1 MDIIELARQAGLQV
15 LLDARIGSQTYH
27 SVCGSL
33 PALQRFAEAIEAVTR
48 ERLPQGHA
56 TTRPR
61 TRAPHHGATRLRKR
75 APRAETAPCAGRE
88 LSGRRLRP
96 ATRSSSAV

>member
-33 PALQRFAEAIEAVTR
+33 PALQRFADAIEAAMR
-48 ERLPQGHA
+48 EQAHAPHEAVKRHGAAARHA
-56 TTRPR
+56 TLDPARPR
-61 TRAPHHGATRLRKR
+61 TLRL
-75 APRAETAPCAGRE
+75 TGC
-88 LSGRRLRP
+88 RLRP
-96 ATRSSSAV
+96 ARPRSSAASPRARAT

>member
-33 PALQRFAEAIEAVTR
+33 PALQRFAEAIEAAMR
-48 ERLPQGHA
+48 EQMP
-56 TTRPR
+56 
-61 TRAPHHGATRLRKR
+61 APHEAVKRHGAAARHAAPDTVRRRPLR
-75 APRAETAPCAGRE
+75 PIG
-88 LSGRRLRP
+88 GRLRP
-96 ATRSSSAV
+96 ARSRSSAA

>member
-33 PALQRFAEAIEAVTR
+33 PSLQRFAEAIEA
-48 ERLPQGHA
+48 Q
-56 TTRPR
+56 
-61 TRAPHHGATRLRKR
+61 TRATLPRPHNAARRHGISPSQAVAIRLRKR
-75 APRAETAPCAGRE
+75 ASRCAKHFTHKRVGTDTATPRGR
-88 LSGRRLRP
+88 
-96 ATRSSSAV
+96 

>member
-33 PALQRFAEAIEAVTR
+33 LALQRFAEAIEATVR
-48 ERLPQGHA
+48 EQSP
-56 TTRPR
+56 
-61 TRAPHHGATRLRKR
+61 RAPA
-75 APRAETAPCAGRE
+75 AGRRHGGAPARHAAADAVRRRT
-88 LSGRRLRP
+88 LRPIGCRLRP
-96 ATRSSSAV
+96 ARPRSSAASPRARAT

>member
-33 PALQRFAEAIEAVTR
+33 PALQRFAEAIEAVAR
-48 ERLPQGHA
+48 ERVPQGRA
-56 TTRPR
+56 TARPR
-61 TRAPHHGATRLRKR
+61 PGTPHHGATRLRKR
-75 APRAETAPCAGRE
+75 APRGETAQCAGRE
-88 LSGRRLRP
+88 VTGRRLRP

>member
-33 PALQRFAEAIEAVTR
+33 PSLQRFAEAIEA
-48 ERLPQGHA
+48 A
-56 TTRPR
+56 
-61 TRAPHHGATRLRKR
+61 TRATL
-75 APRAETAPCAGRE
+75 PRRHNAA
-88 LSGRRLRP
+88 RRHRGL
-96 ATRSSSAV
+96 